1 MIYQERNGNA
11 VAVHRGENRMD
22 IAELDFSHRM
32 DMELSKHSFPYF
44 FQNVLGMMY
53 PKYMEEWLESME
65 TTDRTVIICSRD
77 HGKSVFMHSWVVWN
91 LVFQE
96 PPFQMLYISSNQKQ
110 TMVHMRE
117 IDRYFNLPQLKHLRP
132 SRGWA
137 IGNIA
142 LTNGNSILERSVGS
156 QIRGL
161 HPQEIIIDDPLK
173 EFSISGIS
181 RVTDWFF
188 GDMIPTLH
196 HTAKLRMIGT
206 PFTYTDI
213 FSQLEENPAYFV
225 RKYPCFNSLEEPLWP
240 ARWDYDA
247 LMQRRAE
254 IGSLKFTREY
264 LCIPVSTGTAL
275 FGIEHLENAKNKEY
289 VLKLG
294 QRRDKGYR
302 YCVGVDP
309 AISTDG
315 DYNVIMVL
323 EVDDEGNKTVVHVD
337 RAKNVSFRENID
349 KLRLIGQVFKPDNI
363 LYETNTFAKAF
374 TQELRAVSDLNV
386 RDFDTTRKKKQ
397 EIILNLQMNFE
408 NKKINLPYGDNN
420 SRAVTN
426 LLIEELSMF
435 SITDSGR
442 FEGVGAHDDLV
453 MALALANSAAQTS
466 TDSFIL
472 LDDMEIF
479 DSPITPSYGISRGIA
494 GLNF

>member
-1 MIYQERNGNA
+1 MEI
-11 VAVHRGENRMD
+11 GELNF
-22 IAELDFSHRM
+22 AHQM
-32 DMELSKHSFPYF
+32 DMELSRSSFPYF
-44 FQNVLGMMY
+44 FQNVLDMMY
-53 PKYMEEWLESME
+53 PDYMAEWLETME
-65 TTDRTVIICSRD
+65 NTDRTVIVCSRD

-96 PPFQMLYISSNQKQ
+96 PPYQMLYISSNQKQ

-117 IDRYFNLPQLKHLRP
+117 IDRIFNIPQLKKFKP

-137 IGNIA
+137 IGNIT
-142 LTNGNSILERSVGS
+142 LTNGNSVLERSIGS

-173 EFSISGIS
+173 EFSLVAIQK
-181 RVTDWFF
+181 VTDWFF

-196 HTAKLRMIGT
+196 HTANLRMIGT

-213 FSQLEENPAYFV
+213 FSQLEDNEAYTV
-225 RKYPCFNSLEEPLWP
+225 RKYPCFDSMNTPLWP
-240 ARWDYDA
+240 ARWDHDA
-247 LMQRRAE
+247 LMQRKSE

-275 FGIEHLENAKNKEY
+275 FGHNHLENARNQDAI
-289 VLKLG
+289 LKLG
-294 QRRDKGYR
+294 HRKHKGYK
-302 YCVGVDP
+302 YYVGVDP

-323 EVDDEGNKTVVHVD
+323 EVDDEKNKTVVHVD
-337 RAKNVSFRENID
+337 RAKNVQFRENID
-349 KLRLIGQVFKPDNI
+349 KLRLIGKIFEPEVV

-374 TQELRAVSDLNV
+374 TQELRTVSDLNV
-386 RDFDTTRKKKQ
+386 RDFDTTRRKKQ

-408 NKKINLPYGDNN
+408 NNKIHLPYGDNN
-420 SRAVTN
+420 SRRMTSA
-426 LLIEELSMF
+426 LIEELSMF
-435 SITDSGR
+435 SITESGK

-453 MALALANSAAQTS
+453 MALALANAASQVAS
-466 TDSFIL
+466 EAFML

-479 DSPITPSYGISRGIA
+479 DGPETLPLGVPQGIM

>member
-1 MIYQERNGNA
+1 MEI
-11 VAVHRGENRMD
+11 GELNF
-22 IAELDFSHRM
+22 AHQM
-32 DMELSKHSFPYF
+32 DMELSKQSFPYF

-53 PKYMEEWLESME
+53 PDYMAEWLETME
-65 TTDRTVIICSRD
+65 KTDRTVIVCSRD

-110 TMVHMRE
+110 TLVHMRE
-117 IDRYFNLPQLKHLRP
+117 IDRMFNIPQLKKFKP

-137 IGNIA
+137 IGNIT
-142 LTNGNSILERSVGS
+142 LTNGNSVLERSVGS

-173 EFSISGIS
+173 EFSLVGIQ

-196 HTAKLRMIGT
+196 HTASLRMIGT

-213 FSQLEENPAYFV
+213 FSQLEENPAYTV
-225 RKYPCFNSLEEPLWP
+225 RKYPCFDSMNTPLWP
-240 ARWDYDA
+240 ARWDHDA
-247 LMQRRAE
+247 LMQRKAE

-275 FGIEHLENAKNKEY
+275 FTQTYLEDAKNRDAI
-289 VLKLG
+289 LKLG
-294 QRRDKGYR
+294 HRKDKGYK
-302 YCVGVDP
+302 YYVGVDP

-323 EVDDEGNKTVVHVD
+323 EVDDEKNKTIVHVD
-337 RAKNVSFRENID
+337 RAKNVQFRENID
-349 KLRLIGQVFKPDNI
+349 KLRLIGKIFEPEVV

-374 TQELRAVSDLNV
+374 TQELRSVSDLNV
-386 RDFDTTRKKKQ
+386 RDFDTTRRKKQ
-397 EIILNLQMNFE
+397 EIILSLQMNFE
-408 NKKINLPYGDNN
+408 NAKIHLPYGDNN
-420 SRAVTN
+420 SRRMTSA
-426 LLIEELSMF
+426 LIEELSMF
-435 SITDSGR
+435 SITESGK

-453 MALALANSAAQTS
+453 MALALANAAS
-466 TDSFIL
+466 LVASEAFML

-479 DSPITPSYGISRGIA
+479 DGAETPPLGVPQGIM

>member
-1 MIYQERNGNA
+1 MEL
-11 VAVHRGENRMD
+11 EN
-22 IAELDFSHRM
+22 LDFTHQM

-53 PKYMEEWLESME
+53 PEYMEEWLELME
-65 TTDRTVIICSRD
+65 KTDRTVIVCSRD

-96 PPFQMLYISSNQKQ
+96 PPYQMLYISSNQKQ

-117 IDRYFNLPQLKHLRP
+117 IDRMFNIPALKKYKP

-137 IGNIA
+137 IGNIT
-142 LTNGNSILERSVGS
+142 LTNGNAVLERSVGS

-173 EFSISGIS
+173 EFSIAGIS

-196 HTAKLRMIGT
+196 HTASLRMIGT

-213 FSQLEENPAYFV
+213 FSQLEENDAYTV
-225 RKYPCFNSLEEPLWP
+225 RKYPCFDSMNNPLWP
-240 ARWDYDA
+240 ERWDHDA
-247 LMQRRAE
+247 LMQRKSE

-275 FGIEHLENAKNKEY
+275 FGHEHLENAKNKEFI
-289 VLKLG
+289 LKLG
-294 QRRDKGYR
+294 HRKDKGYK
-302 YCVGVDP
+302 YYVGVDP

-323 EVDDEGNKTVVHVD
+323 EVDDEKNKTVVHVD
-337 RAKNVSFRENID
+337 RAKNVKFRENIE
-349 KLRLIGQVFKPDNI
+349 KLRLIGQVFQPDAI

-374 TQELRAVSDLNV
+374 TQELRAISDLNV

-420 SRAVTN
+420 SRRMTS

-453 MALALANSAAQTS
+453 MALALANAASQTA
-466 TDSFIL
+466 TEAFIL

-479 DSPITPSYGISRGIA
+479 DGPQTVPMTPNRGLI